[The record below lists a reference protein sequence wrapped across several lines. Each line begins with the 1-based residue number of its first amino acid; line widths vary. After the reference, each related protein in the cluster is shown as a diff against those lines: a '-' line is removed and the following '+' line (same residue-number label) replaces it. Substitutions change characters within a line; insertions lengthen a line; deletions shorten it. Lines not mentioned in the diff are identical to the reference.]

1 MSEGNGGELLVVFLG
16 CVLGIELFD
25 GAQIFEK
32 THSIVIFDFYCAIF
46 IQILIDFCSAEV
58 DQLCTTFTD
67 YVIST
72 MAGNSKNQW
81 HFPLWHCTR

>member
-1 MSEGNGGELLVVFLG
+1 
-16 CVLGIELFD
+16 LGIELFD

-46 IQILIDFCSAEV
+46 IQILIDFCSEEV

-72 MAGNSKNQW
+72 MAGKQQEPMAFPTLSLHSISK
-81 HFPLWHCTR
+81 